1 MKKNT
6 IAVINGAN
14 INILGDRE
22 PQFYGR
28 TTLPEILR
36 RLTKIGEELDYNI
49 LCYQSNSQGKIVD
62 FYPGKFDGY

>member
-49 LCYQSNSQGKIVD
+49 NPSIFVEFSWIKSTIS
-62 FYPGKFDGY
+62 P